1 MYCVRSSTSGSFS
14 RSHASRLTG
23 CDGRI
28 SWKVFSR
35 HVLID
40 TILHHI
46 HENYQNTITLNDI
59 SQKVY
64 RPLAYCS
71 SLITSETGKNFVD
84 ILNEIR
90 IQKAIELLKDPKRKI
105 SEIAY
110 AVGFRK
116 TLCILCSMYRVVRF
130 PDFSEPLHLKGEA
143 ASCL

>member
-64 RPLAYCS
+64 RSLAYCS